1 MNVDKTIKRTLFA
14 AVALLGAGVT
24 VALLGAGAIDTPQAA
39 PMAVP
44 ITGTITIKGGAHLNT
59 KKNAARKS
67 DTFSSGR
74 FSNLKRRSV
83 IVMGG
88 SVFADVGREAGGPA

>member
-1 MNVDKTIKRTLFA
+1 MNVDKTIRQTLFA
-14 AVALLGAGVT
+14 AVALLGAG
-24 VALLGAGAIDTPQAA
+24 AIDTPEAA
-39 PMAVP
+39 P
-44 ITGTITIKGGAHLNT
+44 INGSTTIKGGAHLNT

-74 FSNLKRRSV
+74 FSNLERRSV